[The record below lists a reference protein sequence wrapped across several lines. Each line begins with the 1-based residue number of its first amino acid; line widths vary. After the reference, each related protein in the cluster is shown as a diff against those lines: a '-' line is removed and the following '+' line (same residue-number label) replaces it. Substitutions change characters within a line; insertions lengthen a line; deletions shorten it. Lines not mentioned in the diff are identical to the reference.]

1 MVQGE
6 LGPKFLIYT
15 IMEYSKTCHESQIK
29 IFEIFVLTLSQTRT
43 DSGKNYFFDFTV

>member
-1 MVQGE
+1 MVHGK

-29 IFEIFVLTLSQTRT
+29 MFEIMEAVNTITNK
-43 DSGKNYFFDFTV
+43 D